1 MVIVAAPGRPGPKPP
16 SGADKGGGGG
26 GDKSCGDVTPFSLSV
41 VEKVEKESAA
51 RVCAPLSPFSMM
63 NFLSVGMRSVAT
75 KNGVKYLRSH
85 RMKKRLDSDSASS
98 SSESTSL

>member
-1 MVIVAAPGRPGPKPP
+1 MTGVVIVAAP
-16 SGADKGGGGG
+16 SGADNGGGAG
-26 GDKSCGDVTPFSLSV
+26 GDKSCEEVVTPPFSRSV

-63 NFLSVGMRSVAT
+63 NFLSVGMRSFAT

-85 RMKKRLDSDSASS
+85 RIKKRLDSDSASS